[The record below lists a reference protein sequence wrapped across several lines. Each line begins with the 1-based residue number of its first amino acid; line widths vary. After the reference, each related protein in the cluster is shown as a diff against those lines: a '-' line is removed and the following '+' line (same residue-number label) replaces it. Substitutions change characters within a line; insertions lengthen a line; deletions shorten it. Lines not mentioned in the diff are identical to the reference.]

1 MDPRATTPHPFRQR
15 HPLLVY
21 VLCPPLAATVFVIAL
36 LALFLHLG
44 GDALKA
50 HLTAD
55 TVGAWR
61 LGLQTLTLYLVPWMV
76 CHHTLRNAQRDRVA
90 PSTYLSGAALT
101 ALLFACANV
110 SLEAPSAL
118 GAQPS
123 LGAGLG
129 FSTQWLPILTVLARL
144 LGVVAA
150 ASLTVRWRAVRA

>member
-21 VLCPPLAATVFVIAL
+21 VLCPPLAATMFVIAL
-36 LALFLHLG
+36 LALLLHLG

-76 CHHTLRNAQRDRVA
+76 CHHTLRNAQRATRSRGALDVPQRCGTDR
-90 PSTYLSGAALT
+90 T
-101 ALLFACANV
+101 AIRLRQCQ
-110 SLEAPSAL
+110 PRGAL
-118 GAQPS
+118 GTRRATIARC
-123 LGAGLG
+123 GTG
-129 FSTQWLPILTVLARL
+129 F
-144 LGVVAA
+144 
-150 ASLTVRWRAVRA
+150 